1 MINSKNYNLILS
13 GIPSLA
19 SRGAEIMVSGAGDL
33 ISGTAA
39 TLLSHPLL
47 WGSALLGVA
56 VLVAKP
62 ARHVVSRAVVGAS
75 AYLARGYAAHNYRT
89 NNLLDVIDMNSPVE
103 GDPDEYQCVDEGV
116 KEHAGTGRDL
126 VVYDAAFAR
135 RQLNLQ
141 TARLRDRFQT
151 LTDSKPQPVRVVVVG
166 PCVRLAKRCGMEVR
180 AKMGNP
186 TRTRANIM
194 LATQRCAAW
203 IGENAASLRKRYYQD
218 CLAKAVLFT
227 LTPSVR
233 EVELARQLNDPA
245 LADRERYCT
254 TSHTIPMFSGRVGEW
269 LSMVPMFRVPAMPN
283 F

>member
-1 MINSKNYNLILS
+1 M
-13 GIPSLA
+13 
-19 SRGAEIMVSGAGDL
+19 SRGAQIVATGAGAIVSD
-33 ISGTAA
+33 TAKV
-39 TLLSHPLL
+39 LLTHPLL
-47 WGSALLGVA
+47 WGSAGLIAGFYTVPM
-56 VLVAKP
+56 VVNIAK
-62 ARHVVSRAVVGAS
+62 RCGAIYS
-75 AYLARGYAAHNYRT
+75 RGYAAHNYRT
-89 NNLLDVIDMNSPVE
+89 NNVLDVIDMNSPVE